1 MTSHNW
7 IDLSQDADTGI
18 ETLRAHFEGHAY
30 DPHGHDS
37 YLTGAASLQL
47 INPKTWITAL
57 AVASVFAGNGA
68 EHQSQ
73 VVYLS
78 LVFFLVS
85 LPCLG
90 IWALLGAGSSRV
102 FTSPRAITR
111 FNPCMALLLL
121 SATWLSVMV

>member
-1 MTSHNW
+1 MAAHNW

-18 ETLRAHFEGHAY
+18 ETLSAHFEGHAY
-30 DPHGHDS
+30 DPYGQDK
-37 YLTGAASLQL
+37 LPDRRGQPATDQPQDLD
-47 INPKTWITAL
+47 
-57 AVASVFAGNGA
+57 NGVGSGQRVCRQRC

-121 SATWLSVMV
+121 SATWLSVIA